1 MVVSHVFKLTDAPGY
16 LAHFPV
22 LKGRN
27 KVGRGQFSVVF
38 EGTQANTVLK
48 LTSDAVYV
56 DFLRHKAG
64 TPGLP
69 ELVHDY
75 GSMPSP
81 EHQSVFLVELT
92 KLYPLHKWD
101 HAELILERNA
111 LANAVDYKLA
121 LNELYCPMAPCQ
133 QMHALALLEV
143 QSTGLFS
150 PAASAALGAIADY
163 LDATDHDV
171 LLDLANLTN
180 YMTDGSRLIITDPL
194 VMVL

>member
-1 MVVSHVFKLTDAPGY
+1 MSYVFKLTDAPGY

-22 LKGRN
+22 LKSRN

-38 EGTQANTVLK
+38 EGSSAETVLK
-48 LTSDAVYV
+48 LTCDEVYV
-56 DFLRHKAG
+56 DFLRRKAG

-69 ELVHDY
+69 RLIHDY

-81 EHQSVFLVELT
+81 EHSAVFLVELS

-101 HAELILERNA
+101 HTELILERNA

-150 PAASAALGAIADY
+150 PAASAALEAIADY
-163 LDATDHDV
+163 LEQTSHDV
-171 LLDLANLTN
+171 LLDLANLAN
-180 YMTDGSRLIITDPL
+180 YMTDGSRLIITDPV
-194 VMVL
+194 VMVQ